1 MLPRPMALTWSLAV
15 PTLNREDILV
25 RSLLA
30 NVRQTRLP
38 SQVVVVDSSDGWQR
52 TRERVLAEVA
62 PQLPGAEWIYIG
74 SDVKGL
80 TRQRNLG
87 LARCTGDVVFFLD
100 DDSFMYRDC
109 AEHVMQVYEA
119 DAEGRIGGVCA
130 SLADRLE
137 GAPVAAQKPVE
148 DRSGLPGRVLQLAHR
163 QWWQDRLFIPYDGR
177 YHVRPVEGAPSDVV
191 PVGLFHGCRMTFR
204 AAAVRAAGGFE
215 EMLTGACYGEDI
227 DVSYRVSRD
236 RALVWAKR
244 AVLRHEQVPVARPK
258 RALNTAL
265 VVLNAIALYKLY
277 GPKESDARRLA
288 YTFLLERATLE
299 LLRDVAR
306 PRRWMPYT
314 QGVMRAAQFAP
325 TVLSLEGDAL
335 RKEYAGIQRRL
346 YALCS

>member
-1 MLPRPMALTWSLAV
+1 MGLLGEIRSTAWRIPVASMASLTLSVSDIGLLVADAPPPGNAQRSGAVQASPHPRRPVTDREGSSMLPRPMALTWSLAV

-148 DRSGLPGRVLQLAHR
+148 DRSGLPGRGLQLAHR
-163 QWWQDRLFIPYDGR
+163 QWR
-177 YHVRPVEGAPSDVV
+177 
-191 PVGLFHGCRMTFR
+191 
-204 AAAVRAAGGFE
+204 
-215 EMLTGACYGEDI
+215 
-227 DVSYRVSRD
+227 
-236 RALVWAKR
+236 
-244 AVLRHEQVPVARPK
+244 
-258 RALNTAL
+258 
-265 VVLNAIALYKLY
+265 
-277 GPKESDARRLA
+277 
-288 YTFLLERATLE
+288 
-299 LLRDVAR
+299 
-306 PRRWMPYT
+306 
-314 QGVMRAAQFAP
+314 
-325 TVLSLEGDAL
+325 
-335 RKEYAGIQRRL
+335 
-346 YALCS
+346 